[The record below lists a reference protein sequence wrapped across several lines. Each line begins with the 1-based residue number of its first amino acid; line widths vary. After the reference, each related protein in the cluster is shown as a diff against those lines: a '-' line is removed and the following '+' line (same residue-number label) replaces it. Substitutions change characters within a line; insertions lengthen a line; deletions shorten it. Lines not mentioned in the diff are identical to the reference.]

1 MRPLL
6 IAEVL
11 GLENVNN
18 GFGFLLVFFGIATFF
33 ANPLAGT
40 FVVLFKPKQQII
52 IRMNNWNCR

>member
-40 FVVLFKPKQQII
+40 FVVIQAQTA
-52 IRMNNWNCR
+52 NHNSHE